1 MSWKKEVQELEKLR
15 AKALAMGGK
24 EALEKHHAKGRLGVR
39 ERIDILLDKNSFQEH
54 GSIAGGAERDDEGK
68 LLDFTPANYVT
79 GLGTIENRPVAVGGE
94 DFTVK
99 GGSPNAAGLR
109 KSIYAEELALQ
120 YKRPLIRL
128 LEGGGGSV
136 AGAKSSGPV
145 GNPVYERPRFQ
156 PISKILS
163 VAPVASAAL
172 GPVAGF
178 PAARFAASHFSVM
191 TKETAQILIAGPAVV
206 SRALDKNLTKEDL
219 GSAKIHSKNGV
230 ATNIAKDEVDALEQI
245 KTFLSFLPTN
255 VWQLPPVVTCTD
267 DVGRCAD
274 ELLDIVP
281 KNRRQ
286 PFNMRKLIKHVV
298 DNGFLFEMNKSY
310 GPSLITAFARMN
322 GQAVGV
328 IGNDCKYYAGAM
340 GANAAIKVRRF
351 IELCDIFHLP
361 IINFVDEP
369 GFMIGPDSE
378 QAGTIRFGTSA
389 VATAVSSVVP
399 WASIIVKKAFGVA
412 AAAHFSDNSY
422 TIAWPSAEMGALPVE
437 GGVAVAFRR
446 QIEQSDD
453 PERTRTELE
462 AELAAKQSP
471 LPRGESFSVHD
482 VIDPRETRPH
492 LCNWIEW
499 IRPGLEELKGPV
511 TFGYRP

>member
-1 MSWKKEVQELEKLR
+1 MSWEKEVDELNALKK
-15 AKALAMGGK
+15 KALEMGGD
-24 EALEKHHAKGRLGVR
+24 EAISSQHAKGRLTVR
-39 ERIDILLDKNSFQEH
+39 ERIDLLLDEDSFNEH
-54 GSIAGGAERDDEGK
+54 GKIAGGSERSEDGS

-79 GLGTIENRPVAVGGE
+79 GLGTIEGRPVAVGGE

-109 KSIYAEELALQ
+109 KSVYAEELALQ

-136 AGAKSSGPV
+136 AGGKSNGPV

-156 PISKILS
+156 PIAKLLG

-178 PAARFAASHFSVM
+178 PAARFTASHFSVM

-206 SRALDKNLTKEDL
+206 SRALNKDLTKEDL
-219 GSAKIHSKNGV
+219 GNFKIHSKNGV
-230 ATNIAKDEVDALEQI
+230 ATNIAKDEEDALDQV

-255 VWQLPPVVTCTD
+255 VWDLPPVVSPGD
-267 DVGRCAD
+267 NVDRCED
-274 ELLDIVP
+274 KLLSIVP

-286 PFNMRKLIKHVV
+286 PFDMRKLIQLVV
-298 DNGFLFEMNKSY
+298 DRRDFFEMNKSY
-310 GPSLITAFARMN
+310 GPSLITGFARLN
-322 GQAVGV
+322 GQPVGI
-328 IGNDCKYYAGAM
+328 IGNDCRYYAGAM
-340 GANAAIKVRRF
+340 GADAAIKTKRF
-351 IELCDIFHLP
+351 IELCDLFHMP
-361 IINFVDEP
+361 IVNFVDEP

-378 QAGTIRFGTSA
+378 KAGTIRFGTSA
-389 VATAVSSVVP
+389 VAAAVCSVVP
-399 WASIIVKKAFGVA
+399 WATVIVKKAFGVA

-422 TIAWPSAEMGALPVE
+422 VLAWPSAEMGALPVE
-437 GGVAVAFRR
+437 GGVAVAFRK
-446 QIEQSDD
+446 QIEAAAD
-453 PERTRTELE
+453 PEAYRQQLE

-471 LPRGESFSVHD
+471 MPRGESFSVHE

-492 LCNWIEW
+492 LCQWISW
-499 IRPGLEELKGPV
+499 ISPTLEDLKGPV